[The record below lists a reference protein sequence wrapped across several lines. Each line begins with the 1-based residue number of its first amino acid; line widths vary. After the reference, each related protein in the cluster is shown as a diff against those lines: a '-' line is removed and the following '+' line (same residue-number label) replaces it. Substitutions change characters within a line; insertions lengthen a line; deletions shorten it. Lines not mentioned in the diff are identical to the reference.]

1 MTKASEV
8 TISDA
13 EIDRFD
19 DDEAAALAHGLTPT
33 EARRIAAAKLIAARV
48 PDAMLT
54 PCNTDEARAH
64 NSLRDAVLRG
74 PG

>member
-8 TISDA
+8 TVSDA

-19 DDEAAALAHGLTPT
+19 DDEAAALADGLTPT

-48 PDAMLT
+48 PGTEPQIAM
-54 PCNTDEARAH
+54 EYAH
-64 NSLRDAVLRG
+64 GFNDCRDAVLRG